1 MLSLALKA
9 SRPFSTPT
17 RHKFI
22 MPAATRSRSSVA
34 TFAEGEA
41 AAISDSLDASVST
54 PPKSTNSP
62 FRDMKVSELKT
73 QLRELNLPVSG
84 VKMDLIARL
93 EEHQFSSDEVQE
105 SRPVKSKYFAIPKK
119 TSVSVLRDEINN
131 EASTNAPTKSP
142 QTPSRNTKKSPP
154 KSSSKSPRKKPKI
167 EPGSLQPPPDWE
179 RIYALVTELRSDRT
193 APVDSDGASALPEK
207 HLGEVVY
214 RFQVLIA
221 LMLSSQTKDAVVG
234 ETMRAL
240 QQHGLTVENIH
251 KTDAEK
257 LNSLIGKVG
266 FHNNKTKFIKQA
278 AEIIIEQYNGDI
290 PPTAEEMMAL
300 PGVGPKMAFIVE
312 HIAFDRCT
320 GIGVDTHMHRM
331 FNDLKWVNSTNPEG
345 TREEL
350 EGWLPREKWGEINV
364 LWVGFGQETQQQKEK
379 VLRKAINCSAP
390 SEALK
395 LMKKVRL
402 DVVKEGKKFGLENEI
417 KKALAIK

>member
-1 MLSLALKA
+1 
-9 SRPFSTPT
+9 
-17 RHKFI
+17 
-22 MPAATRSRSSVA
+22 MPASTRSRSYVA
-34 TFAEGEA
+34 TFAKGEA
-41 AAISDSLDASVST
+41 AAVSDSLDASVSSST
-54 PPKSTNSP
+54 PPKSTNNSP

-93 EEHQFSSDEVQE
+93 EEHQSSSDEVQE
-105 SRPVKSKYFAIPKK
+105 SRPVKSKYFATPKK

-131 EASTNAPTKSP
+131 ETSTNTPTKSP
-142 QTPSRNTKKSPP
+142 RTPSRNTKKSPP

-251 KTDAEK
+251 KTDSEK

-312 HIAFDRCT
+312 HIAFDKCT